1 MKKILNFIKFLRYKK
16 IFKGKNGI
24 EIGGPSNYY
33 FKKKIPIYKVINK
46 LDNVNFSSSSYW
58 EGSNLKTGEYFNY
71 YEKKIGYQYI
81 CEATNLYEV
90 GNKYYD
96 FLLSSNCLE
105 HIANPLKAI
114 KEWKRVIKNSGYIL
128 IIVPNKKSN
137 FDHKRTFT
145 KFDNI
150 LSDFKNNIQEN
161 DLSHLDE
168 ILRLHDLSKDL
179 AAGNYESFKARSL
192 KNYQNRFLH
201 HHVFNLELLEQS
213 LVFFKFRVL
222 DKFEDNSDFYILGQK
237 NI

>member
-1 MKKILNFIKFLRYKK
+1 M
-16 IFKGKNGI
+16 
-24 EIGGPSNYY
+24 
-33 FKKKIPIYKVINK
+33 
-46 LDNVNFSSSSYW
+46 
-58 EGSNLKTGEYFNY
+58 
-71 YEKKIGYQYI
+71 
-81 CEATNLYEV
+81 
-90 GNKYYD
+90 
-96 FLLSSNCLE
+96 LSSNCLE

-201 HHVFNLELLEQS
+201 HHVFNLELLELS